1 MANSK
6 EKKTNVQMF
15 NEIYEYLSERDVPNE
30 WLEFIDSRIELLTKQ
45 AEKSKERKAAKAA
58 EKPADEMLAAVQAE
72 LGEKLRTVDDITNA
86 IMPKFPEAT
95 RAKVVNRLTR
105 LVKNGVAGKLQVS
118 VGDGKRVMAYALAEF
133 MPAED
138 ED

>member
-72 LGEKLRTVDDITNA
+72 LRRFLFWPLRGARISHHRNCRR
-86 IMPKFPEAT
+86 PW
-95 RAKVVNRLTR
+95 
-105 LVKNGVAGKLQVS
+105 S
-118 VGDGKRVMAYALAEF
+118 
-133 MPAED
+133 
-138 ED
+138 